1 MVTPQEVVVRRLVP
15 GFVLAF
21 VVAAVSVVLTQV
33 PAHAC
38 TCTDSNL
45 NQNVERAD
53 AVFTG
58 TVSSIQRPP
67 DENARVIMI
76 LAEVDRRWRGNVPAK
91 VELTTP
97 STAAA
102 CGVGNLKAD
111 KKYLFFA
118 QSDSAKLT
126 IDSCGGTT
134 AFTAEL
140 GNDVTKL
147 LGEAKDP
154 VTAGEP
160 PTDPPDPPAADRE
173 VIDDSEPI
181 GFMRI
186 AAPGGALI
194 IVGVLGLLMLRPF
207 SRARQDR

>member
-1 MVTPQEVVVRRLVP
+1 MRRLVP

-21 VVAAVSVVLTQV
+21 VMAAVSVVLTQV

-38 TCTDSNL
+38 TCKDSNL

-58 TVSSIQRPP
+58 TVTAVQRPP
-67 DENARVIMI
+67 DENSRVIMI
-76 LAEVDRRWRGNVPAK
+76 LAEADRSWRGNVPAK

-102 CGVGNLKAD
+102 CGVGNLKTD

-118 QSDSAKLT
+118 QSDNAQLT

-147 LGEAKDP
+147 LGEAEDP
-154 VTAGEP
+154 AAAGDP
-160 PTDPPDPPAADRE
+160 PSDPPDPPAADRE
-173 VIDDSEPI
+173 VIDDSEPV

-186 AAPGGALI
+186 AAPGGAMI
-194 IVGVLGLLMLRPF
+194 IVGVLGLLVLRPF
-207 SRARQDR
+207 SRARQER